1 MRAAVLQG
9 PHKLSIEEVD
19 IDRPKGPEVLVKI
32 KATGVCHSDLHYYE
46 GNLPAPNPCI
56 LGHEAAGIVEAVG
69 PDVTAFKPGDH
80 VIQLPMIYCGHC
92 PRCISGYPTLCT
104 NPAASRR
111 RDDDRPRTAWH
122 GKKITPTADGGSF
135 AEQVLSHENG
145 FVKIPDD
152 VPLDRAAL
160 VGCGVITGAGA
171 VLRTAEVK
179 AGSTV
184 AVFGCG
190 GIGLS
195 AIQAARLA
203 GARKIIAVDVLE
215 NKLATARRL
224 GATDT
229 VDAAS
234 TDPVKAIRELTE
246 GGADYAFEAIGSVE
260 TARQTF
266 ECTAT
271 RGTAVIIGAIGGR
284 QTTLPISYGL
294 LMGERKLMGSIL
306 GSTRFVIDAPNY
318 IDLYRQGR
326 FNLDEMV
333 TRHCRLDDL
342 LEAFELMKRGE
353 VIRSVVV
360 FD

>member
-1 MRAAVLQG
+1 MRAAVFQG
-9 PHKLSIEEVD
+9 PHKLTIEEVE
-19 IDRPKGPEVLVKI
+19 IDRPKDREVLVRI
-32 KATGVCHSDLHYYE
+32 KASGVCHSDLSYYE

-69 PDVTAFKPGDH
+69 PDVSGFEPGDH

-92 PRCISGYPTLCT
+92 PHCVSGLPTLCT
-104 NPAASRR
+104 NRGASRR
-111 RDDDRPRTAWH
+111 RDDDKPRTAWH
-122 GKKITPTADGGSF
+122 GSKITPTADGGSF

-179 AGSTV
+179 PGSTV

-195 AIQAARLA
+195 ALQAARLA
-203 GARKIIAVDVLE
+203 GARRIIAVDVLE
-215 NKLATARRL
+215 NKLAAARRL

-229 VDAAS
+229 VDAS
-234 TDPVKAIRELTE
+234 SSDPVKAIRELT
-246 GGADYAFEAIGSVE
+246 GGGVDYAFEAIGNVQ

-266 ECTAT
+266 ECTAV
-271 RGTAVIIGAIGGR
+271 RGTAVIIGGIGGNPD
-284 QTTLPISYGL
+284 LPISYGL
-294 LMGERKLMGSIL
+294 LMGERRLMGSIL
-306 GSTRFVIDAPNY
+306 GSTRFIIDAPNY
-318 IDLYRQGR
+318 IELYRQGR
-326 FNLDEMV
+326 LNLDEMV

-342 LEAFELMKRGE
+342 LEAFDLMKRGE
-353 VIRSVVV
+353 VIRSVVM

>member
-9 PHKLSIEEVD
+9 PRKLTIEEVE
-19 IDRPKGPEVLVKI
+19 IDHPKSHEVLVKI
-32 KATGVCHSDLHYYE
+32 KATGICHSDLHYYE
-46 GNLPAPNPCI
+46 GNMPSPNPCI
-56 LGHEAAGIVEAVG
+56 LGHEAAGIVEEVG
-69 PDVTAFKPGDH
+69 ADVTAFKAGDH

-92 PRCISGYPTLCT
+92 ARCVSGLPTLCA
-104 NPAASRR
+104 NPGASRR
-111 RDDDRPRTAWH
+111 RDDEKPRTAWR

-135 AEQVLSHENG
+135 AEKVLSHENG
-145 FVKIPDD
+145 FVKIADD

-179 AGSTV
+179 PGSTV

-195 AIQAARLA
+195 ALQAARLA
-203 GARKIIAVDVLE
+203 GAKRIIAVDVLE

-229 VDAAS
+229 VDAS
-234 TDPVKAIRELTE
+234 SSDPVKAIRNLT
-246 GGADYAFEAIGSVE
+246 GGGVDYAFEAIGTVQ

-266 ECTAT
+266 ECTT
-271 RGTAVIIGAIGGR
+271 VRGTAVIIGAIGGNPD
-284 QTTLPISYGL
+284 LPIPYGL
-294 LMGERKLMGSIL
+294 LMGERKIMGSIL

-318 IDLYRQGR
+318 IELYRQGR

-342 LEAFELMKRGE
+342 MEAFDLMKRGE
-353 VIRSVVV
+353 VIRSVVIYE
-360 FD
+360 

>member
-1 MRAAVLQG
+1 MKAAVLQG
-9 PHKLSIEEVD
+9 PHQLSIEEVE
-19 IDRPKGPEVLVKI
+19 IDRPREHEVLVKI

-56 LGHEAAGIVEAVG
+56 LGHEAAGIVEEAG
-69 PDVTAFKPGDH
+69 PGVSGLKAGDH
-80 VIQLPMIYCGHC
+80 VIQLPMIFCGQC
-92 PRCISGYPTLCT
+92 PRCVSGFPTLCM
-104 NPAASRR
+104 NPGASRR
-111 RDDDRPRTAWH
+111 RDDEKPRTSFR

-135 AEQVLSHENG
+135 AEKVLSHQNG

-195 AIQAARLA
+195 ALQAARLA
-203 GARKIIAVDVLE
+203 GAKRVIAVDVVE
-215 NKLATARRL
+215 SKLAAARRL

-229 VDAAS
+229 VDAS
-234 TDPVKAIRELTE
+234 SSDPVKEIRKLTG
-246 GGADYAFEAIGSVE
+246 GGADYAFEAIGLVQ
-260 TARQTF
+260 TARQAF

-271 RGTAVIIGAIGGR
+271 RGTAVIIGAIAGAPD
-284 QTTLPISYGL
+284 LPIPYGL
-294 LMGERKLMGSIL
+294 LMGERKIMGSIL

-318 IDLYRQGR
+318 IELYRQGR

-333 TRHCRLDDL
+333 TRHCRLEDL
-342 LEAFELMKRGE
+342 LEAFEMMKRGE
-353 VIRSVVV
+353 VIRSVVLY
-360 FD
+360 D

>member
-1 MRAAVLQG
+1 MKAAVFQG
-9 PHKLSIEEVD
+9 PHKLTIEEVE
-19 IDRPKGPEVLVKI
+19 IDRPKDHEVLVKI
-32 KATGVCHSDLHYYE
+32 KASGVCHSDLHYYE
-46 GNLPAPNPCI
+46 GNMPAPNPCI
-56 LGHEAAGIVEAVG
+56 LGHEAAGIVEEVG
-69 PDVTAFKPGDH
+69 PEVTALKPGDH

-92 PRCISGYPTLCT
+92 PQCVSGFPTLCT
-104 NPAASRR
+104 NRGASRR
-111 RDDDRPRTAWH
+111 RDDDKPRTSWR
-122 GKKITPTADGGSF
+122 GKKITPTTDGGSF
-135 AEQVLSHENG
+135 AEKVLSHENG

-171 VLRTAEVK
+171 VLRTAEVR

-195 AIQAARLA
+195 AVQAARLA
-203 GARKIIAVDVLE
+203 GARRIIAVDVLE
-215 NKLATARRL
+215 NKLAAARRL

-229 VDAAS
+229 VDASSA
-234 TDPVKAIRELTE
+234 DPVQAIRNLTG

-266 ECTAT
+266 ECTGL
-271 RGTAVIIGAIGGR
+271 RGTAVIIGAIGGN
-284 QTTLPISYGL
+284 QTLPISYGH

-306 GSTRFVIDAPNY
+306 GSTRFIIDAPNY
-318 IDLYRQGR
+318 IELYRQGR
-326 FNLDEMV
+326 LNLDEMV
-333 TRHCRLDDL
+333 TRHCRLDEL
-342 LEAFELMKRGE
+342 LEAFELMKRGA
-353 VIRSVVV
+353 VIRSVVM